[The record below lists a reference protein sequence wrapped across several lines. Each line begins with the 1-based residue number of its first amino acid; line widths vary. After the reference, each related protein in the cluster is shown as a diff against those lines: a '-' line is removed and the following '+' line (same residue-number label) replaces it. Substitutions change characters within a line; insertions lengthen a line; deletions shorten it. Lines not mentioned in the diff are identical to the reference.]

1 MGKIKHDYT
10 EAISLYNEGAQLR
23 EISEKTQI
31 PYNTLLTF
39 LTRGFR
45 VGTIK
50 TRTKRIDRSGI
61 IDLYKEGFSHIEIAQ
76 KLGIT
81 SVSSSSYIN
90 RFVKNGE
97 SKRKVHLKKQGER
110 HNRAKLTEEDIKK
123 IYSLRLKGTEYLEIA
138 IAFNVHPTN
147 VGYICTGKSWKSTF
161 ENFGGELKNIIP
173 QKRRKKKVA
182 TKTLQPEFIQHPT
195 ALCPI
200 CSNPYPCEHTK

>member
-10 EAISLYNEGAQLR
+10 EAISLYNESKQLR

-39 LTRGFR
+39 LARGFR
-45 VGTIK
+45 AGTIK
-50 TRTKRIDRSGI
+50 PRIKRIDRSEI
-61 IDLYKEGFSHIEIAQ
+61 INLYKKGISHIEIAQ

-81 SVSSSSYIN
+81 PVSSSSYIN

-97 SKRKVHLKKQGER
+97 SKRKIHLKKQGER

-123 IYSLRLKGTEYLEIA
+123 IYSLRLKGAEYLEIA
-138 IAFNVHPTN
+138 IAYNIHPTH
-147 VGYICTGKSWKSTF
+147 VGYICTGKSWKSAF

-173 QKRRKKKVA
+173 KKRRKKKVV
-182 TKTLQPEFIQHPT
+182 TKTLQPEFLQHPT
-195 ALCPI
+195 ALCAI
-200 CSNPYPCEHTK
+200 CGNPYPCEHTK